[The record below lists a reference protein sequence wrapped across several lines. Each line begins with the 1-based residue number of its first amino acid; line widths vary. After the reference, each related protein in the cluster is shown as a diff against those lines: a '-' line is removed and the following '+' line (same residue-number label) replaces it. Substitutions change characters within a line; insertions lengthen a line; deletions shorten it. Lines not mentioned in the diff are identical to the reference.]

1 MRLSGSVY
9 SWNDLE
15 PTEAAQKLE
24 IMNVDCFHID
34 CNDDPNVFN
43 DIEAI
48 KKKSRLP
55 IDLHLITS
63 QPQNYYD
70 AIRDSGLEI
79 CCFQYENLEEP
90 LEVPKDLSCRLGLA
104 ITMDTPID
112 VFEPFKGRFSFI
124 LLMTTVPGQ
133 SGGAFNK
140 AVFKRIREF
149 REKYPNKAIHVDGGV
164 TDDVSYILKKMGVN
178 LIVVGS
184 YLEKTTSAIN
194 STLSIRGLPS
204 ETSAFQ
210 VRDFMRFP
218 KEFPTLQEK
227 AFTITTLLK
236 EMSSRKSGFAIVV
249 NEAFELT
256 GFITDGDIRRAWLK
270 SIETGKDVDAI
281 DIMNPHPV
289 TILDTETVGEMLEKI
304 CSLQQSCLYFPVVN
318 AKKILQG
325 AISFQDMIR
334 GEL

>member
-9 SWNDLE
+9 SWNGLK

-34 CNDDPNVFN
+34 CNDDPSVFG
-43 DIEAI
+43 DIMAI
-48 KKKSRLP
+48 KNISRLP

-63 QPQNYYD
+63 QPQNYYN

-79 CCFQYENLEEP
+79 CCFQYEDLSEP
-90 LEVPKDLSCRLGLA
+90 LEVPRDLTCRLGLA
-104 ITMDTPID
+104 ITMDTPVD
-112 VFEPFKGRFSFI
+112 VFEPLPDQFSFI
-124 LLMTTVPGQ
+124 LLMTTTPGQ

-140 AVFKRIREF
+140 TVFERIREF
-149 REKYPNKAIHVDGGV
+149 RTKYPSKAIHVDGGV
-164 TDDVSYILKKMGVN
+164 TAEVRCILKKMGVS

-218 KEFPTLQEK
+218 KEFPTLLEK
-227 AFTITTLLK
+227 EFTVTTLLK

-270 SIETGKDVDAI
+270 SIETGKNIEAV
-281 DIMNPHPV
+281 DIMNPNPV
-289 TILDTETVGEMLEKI
+289 TILDTETVGGMLEKI

-318 AKKILQG
+318 ANKVLQG

-334 GEL
+334 GGL